1 MTLLENS
8 PLAVIEWGADFRV
21 LRWSSQAEATFGYS
35 ESDVVGKRA
44 EDWAFV
50 HPGDLDLVR
59 GIDLALKNGRTER
72 VMSSN
77 RNIAADGRVLYCDWY
92 NSAVY
97 DEAGQLV
104 SILSLVHDVSD
115 RVKAEIERAE
125 LLRHYRFLADA
136 VPEIL
141 WSCLPDGWPDYFN
154 RTAERY
160 TGLSDAQIREV
171 GYYTL
176 VHPDD
181 VVELQAAWEAHVD
194 EPRAFENHY
203 RLRRHDGTYRWQLAR
218 ATPLI
223 VDGTL
228 VKWFGTCTDV
238 DDQRKITDRSL
249 LIAEAS
255 NALASSLNAQTV
267 ARVIAR
273 LPIPGFA
280 DWCKVDLIAENG
292 RIKTVAIAHR
302 DPTRESAGLRLVGTM
317 HLDPRATSG
326 VPSVMRTGVAQLVD
340 PYDNELVGVA
350 TPAERA
356 LYEEL
361 NGPQAVSTIIAP
373 LRARGRTL
381 GTISFVYGVSGRT
394 YSEDDVSFA
403 EDLALRSAVAL
414 DNAQL
419 FEREHRVADTL
430 QRAMLPSS
438 LPVLDGIKFSSS
450 YSPAA
455 AESEVGGDWFDA
467 FPLADG
473 CIAVSIGDVTGH
485 GLTAAVIM
493 GEVRQ
498 SIRASAMVDSNPA
511 LVLQRANQLLLLHES
526 ASIVTGIFGVIDP
539 KKHTFSY
546 ASAGHPPPLVALDGA
561 VWALETAG
569 LPLGLRGP
577 DDEISFTTTLGP
589 GCMLVLYTDGLI
601 EFSRDLDAGEAALR
615 AAISE
620 ESLVQRAE
628 PAHEIARRVLA
639 KHAQADDIA
648 ILAVRFDPLPTDL
661 TWHLARNDTP
671 AAGQLRRDIAKI
683 VRTYATDQSQI
694 AASEVVI
701 GELLANAVE
710 HAPGGVDVHLDWHG
724 RYPRLIIGDLG
735 EGVTPRPQL
744 PSDPLSE
751 RGRGHFI
758 ISHLAREFSIRTE
771 PDGRV
776 VYDVVLDAEREIATA
791 QVPA

>member
-1 MTLLENS
+1 M
-8 PLAVIEWGADFRV
+8 IEWDAEFRV
-21 LRWSSQAEATFGYS
+21 SGWSPQAEAVFGYPHA
-35 ESDVVGKRA
+35 DVIGKRA
-44 EDWAFV
+44 LDWAFV
-50 HPGDLDLVR
+50 HPDDAAAVAVVAGDL
-59 GIDLALKNGRTER
+59 IEGRTQR
-72 VMSSN
+72 NMSSN
-77 RNIAADGRVLYCDWY
+77 RNLTADGSVLHCDWY
-92 NSAVY
+92 NSAIY
-97 DEAGQLV
+97 DGAGKLLSV
-104 SILSLVHDVSD
+104 LSLVHDVSD
-115 RVKAEIERAE
+115 RVVAERERAD
-125 LLRHYRFLADA
+125 LLTHYRFLADA

-160 TGLSDAQIREV
+160 TGLTDAQIREV

-223 VDGTL
+223 IDGAV

-238 DDQRKITDRSL
+238 DDQRKITERSL

-255 NALASSLNAQTV
+255 NALASSLNAHTV
-267 ARVIAR
+267 ARTIAR
-273 LPIPGFA
+273 LPIPTFA
-280 DWCKVDLIAENG
+280 DWCKVDLAVEHG
-292 RIKTVAIAHR
+292 RIRTTAIAHR
-302 DPTRESAGLRLVGTM
+302 DPTRESAAQHLIGST

-326 VPSVMRTGVAQLVD
+326 VPHVMRSGSAQIVPLAD
-340 PYDNELVGVA
+340 AEFIALA
-350 TPAERA
+350 TPEERM
-356 LYEEL
+356 LYDEL
-361 NGPQAVSTIIAP
+361 NGPQRASIIIAP

-381 GTISFVYGVSGRT
+381 GTISFVLGNGRA
-394 YSEDDVSFA
+394 YADDDITFA

-438 LPVLDGIKFSSS
+438 LPVIDGIAFSSA

-473 CIAVSIGDVTGH
+473 RIAVSIGDVTGH

-498 SIRASAMVDSNPA
+498 SIRASAMVDSAPA

-539 KKHTFSY
+539 KNYTFTY

-577 DDEISFTTTLGP
+577 DDEISFTTILGP
-589 GCMLVLYTDGLI
+589 GSLLVLYTDGLI

-615 AAISE
+615 AAVSS
-620 ESLVQRAE
+620 ESLQCGNE
-628 PAHEIARRVLA
+628 PAPAIAHRVLA
-639 KHAQADDIA
+639 THPQADDIA
-648 ILAVRFDPLPTDL
+648 ILAVRFDALPTDVR
-661 TWHLARNDTP
+661 WHLKKNDMP
-671 AAGQLRRDIAKI
+671 GAGQLRRDLTKI
-683 VRTYATDQSQI
+683 VRTYATDSAQI

-710 HAPGGVDVHLDWHG
+710 HAPDGVEVQLNWSD
-724 RYPRLIIGDLG
+724 RFPRIIIGDIG
-735 EGVTPRPQL
+735 GGVEARPQL
-744 PSDPLSE
+744 PVDPLSE
-751 RGRGHFI
+751 RGRGHFL
-758 ISHLAREFSIRTE
+758 ISELARSFSIHAD
-771 PDGRV
+771 PAGRL
-776 VYDVVLDAEREIATA
+776 VYDVVLACERAITESARA
-791 QVPA
+791 